1 MDTANPRMAFGRMA
15 LIGDAA
21 FTARPTTGAGTTKAA
36 INGIELG
43 KALHGISTNGVV
55 GALREWEAEQIV
67 IGRTLVARGAAAT
80 DNPVVV
86 SVSPASVCVSHLAV
100 RRRPLLPPGHQ
111 VGVPE
116 RLHAWQAGR
125 DAAARANGERRH
137 RGLLG
142 GPDRS
147 GAEDRAGLF
156 EPCREERAGAAT
168 ERFLGAAAGNN
179 GADDGLWGGPT
190 GGGEGRQRSRPVHA
204 PACALAHGL
213 CSPLVRAKSRGEDG

>member
-1 MDTANPRMAFGRMA
+1 MAFGRMA

-43 KALHGISTNGVV
+43 KALHGVSTNGVV

-86 SVSPASVCVSHLAV
+86 SGTKSAFPSDYA
-100 RRRPLLPPGHQ
+100 R
-111 VGVPE
+111 
-116 RLHAWQAGR
+116 QAGR

-137 RGLLG
+137 RGLPG
-142 GPDRS
+142 GPDHS
-147 GAEDRAGLF
+147 GAEDRAGVL
-156 EPCREERAGAAT
+156 EPGREERAGAAT
-168 ERFLGAAAGNN
+168 ERFFGAAAGNN

-204 PACALAHGL
+204 PACALAL
-213 CSPLVRAKSRGEDG
+213 CGTSNRLSQCCI